1 MMQKKTKIQIPAS
14 IPVFFLRERDSFVG
28 YSPVLDL
35 STCGRTLEEA
45 RANFSEALDIF
56 FEECTAM
63 GTLEKVLESL
73 GWEKKRGS
81 KQWLP
86 PVQVHEETIKLP
98 EFAFA

>member
-1 MMQKKTKIQIPAS
+1 M
-14 IPVFFLRERDSFVG
+14 PVYPG
-28 YSPVLDL
+28 
-35 STCGRTLEEA
+35 
-45 RANFSEALDIF
+45 ALDVRGF
-56 FEECTAM
+56 WVSMDSRHWVSMDSSAM